1 MLGGVDGL
9 GRFGPHGLGRKRGP
23 IVARVVE
30 PRFDLSHKG
39 STVSTVTATRAV
51 GSYRW
56 SGEDSPG
63 IEGCI
68 LTSTTVQ
75 MRTL

>member
-1 MLGGVDGL
+1 M
-9 GRFGPHGLGRKRGP
+9 
-23 IVARVVE
+23 VAE
-30 PRFDLSHKG
+30 PWFDLSHKG
-39 STVSTVTATRAV
+39 STVSTVTATRPV